1 MKNLVLYNGFLKI
14 FERRHRG
21 QSYEVMD
28 RGNAV
33 NVLIVR
39 PGLTAETDQF
49 YFGVQYRAGANQ
61 EMQTCAAGMVDMG
74 EKPEQA
80 ARREAMEEAGATGK
94 LVHVGGGFTSAGGTT
109 EYMDQYVMIL
119 DQLHTPT
126 DLSEGIEWGW
136 LDYEFVKELIFNK
149 GHFSSMQTTNVVQS
163 YLLNRDNILNS
174 EGV

>member
-1 MKNLVLYNGFLKI
+1 MKNYLYSGFLKI
-14 FERRHRG
+14 FERYHEG
-21 QSYEVMD
+21 QRYEVMD

-39 PGLTAETDQF
+39 PGLTVESDQF
-49 YFGVQYRAGANQ
+49 YLGVQYRAGANRY
-61 EMQTCAAGMVDMG
+61 MQTCAAGMVDAG
-74 EKPEQA
+74 EKPEDA

-94 LVHVGGGFTSAGGTT
+94 LVHVGGGYTSAGGAT

-136 LDYEFVKELIFNK
+136 LSHKFVYELIFNH